1 LVRRH
6 HVSIRQHTP
15 AYFSI
20 RRHPSAYASI
30 RQHTPAYASIRQHKP
45 AYVNIRQ
52 HPSERNR
59 RTRGA
64 CRGGLGSTQKKI
76 KYRVIPKR
84 GTNLRRRR
92 GGSKASSNFFF
103 LECAPEFVT
112 HPSRPPPLR
121 PVQQPFWPA
130 LFLFLFLFW
139 SSAGVSAASEC
150 LFRDI

>member
-1 LVRRH
+1 LIYERHRQEDLVRRH

-30 RQHTPAYASIRQHKP
+30 NQHMSTSVSIRQNGIDAREERAGGDSVVHK
-45 AYVNIRQ
+45 
-52 HPSERNR
+52 
-59 RTRGA
+59 
-64 CRGGLGSTQKKI
+64 KKI

-103 LECAPEFVT
+103 FECAPEFLT

-139 SSAGVSAASEC
+139 SSAGVSAAGEC